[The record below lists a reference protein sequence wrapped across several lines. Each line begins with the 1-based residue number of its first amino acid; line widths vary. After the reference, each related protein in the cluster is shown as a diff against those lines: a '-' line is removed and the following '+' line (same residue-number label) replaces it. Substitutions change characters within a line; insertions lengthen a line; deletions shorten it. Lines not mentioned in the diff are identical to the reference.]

1 MPDLLVG
8 RVYEKEVCIVHSTR
22 LDPTATILF
31 GLLSVAACLLSS
43 CGQFERSHPVP
54 TAWDTALPHSAKG
67 YELYSWPADEGQ
79 GWQYALIT
87 GTNRLK
93 TYEELVSA
101 EDGISE
107 SGWLRISASGAEQ
120 LKALLSR
127 LPDGE
132 SVIWLGS
139 DWLEQMGVPAGRI
152 QLPGGDLID
161 EIARHC
167 RQAGVE
173 LSVVQ

>member
-1 MPDLLVG
+1 M
-8 RVYEKEVCIVHSTR
+8 R
-22 LDPTATILF
+22 ILF
-31 GLLSVAACLLSS
+31 GLLSAAALVLSGCAQLEQS
-43 CGQFERSHPVP
+43 QAAP
-54 TAWDTALPHSAKG
+54 TAWDRPLPHSVKG
-67 YELYSWPADEGQ
+67 YDLYSWPAEEGQ

-93 TYEELVSA
+93 TYGEIVSA